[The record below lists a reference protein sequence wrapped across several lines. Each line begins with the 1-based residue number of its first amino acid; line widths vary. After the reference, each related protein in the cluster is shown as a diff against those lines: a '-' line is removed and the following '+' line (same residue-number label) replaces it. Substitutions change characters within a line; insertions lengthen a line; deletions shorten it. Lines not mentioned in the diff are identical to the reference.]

1 MRHAD
6 IMKKY
11 LKDKSLRGGENPP
24 EAFYRHLT
32 ETISH
37 IIIHLLTTRVEEK
50 LLLVPNGNV
59 LRASIL
65 ND

>member
-1 MRHAD
+1 
-6 IMKKY
+6 MKKY

-37 IIIHLLTTRVEEK
+37 IIIHLLTRRVGEK
-50 LLLVPNGNV
+50 LLLIPNGNF
-59 LRASIL
+59 LGTSIL
-65 ND
+65 DDQP